1 MRLWLRY
8 LHEKRQIVLLYFVT
22 AFLFITIGSLYHF
35 ENLEK
40 LLYAALLT
48 FVIWGAAAIWGGLRY
63 VGRSRRLEEAARHFE
78 QSGELF
84 PREYWEE
91 GQNGDGE
98 AVFGA
103 QDYGEAFMRLLFLVS
118 GEMEAQRMRWEERT
132 A

>member
-48 FVIWGAAAIWGGLRY
+48 FVR
-63 VGRSRRLEEAARHFE
+63 
-78 QSGELF
+78 
-84 PREYWEE
+84 
-91 GQNGDGE
+91 
-98 AVFGA
+98 
-103 QDYGEAFMRLLFLVS
+103 
-118 GEMEAQRMRWEERT
+118 
-132 A
+132 

>member
-48 FVIWGAAAIWGGLRY
+48 FAGAGGWKKRQGILSSPGSFFQGNTGKRGKTETERLSLARRTM
-63 VGRSRRLEEAARHFE
+63 GRHS
-78 QSGELF
+78 
-84 PREYWEE
+84 
-91 GQNGDGE
+91 
-98 AVFGA
+98 
-103 QDYGEAFMRLLFLVS
+103 
-118 GEMEAQRMRWEERT
+118 
-132 A
+132 

>member
-48 FVIWGAAAIWGGLRY
+48 FVIWGAAAIWGGTS
-63 VGRSRRLEEAARHFE
+63 VCGQEQEAGRS
-78 QSGELF
+78 GK
-84 PREYWEE
+84 
-91 GQNGDGE
+91 
-98 AVFGA
+98 
-103 QDYGEAFMRLLFLVS
+103 AF
-118 GEMEAQRMRWEERT
+118 
-132 A
+132 